1 MKYMYSLC
9 RSIKLH
15 ACISM
20 FLLCL
25 VSYSCGGSDDG
36 ISEPPGN
43 PGTDP
48 APDPDDPSDDW
59 RTLYNGIILP
69 SVWPPKNINIS
80 SYEPM
85 NVPYLQTPPEVVPID
100 VGRQLFFDNFQIGRA
115 HV

>member
-36 ISEPPGN
+36 ISEPPRN
-43 PGTDP
+43 PEQ
-48 APDPDDPSDDW
+48 
-59 RTLYNGIILP
+59 ILP
-69 SVWPPKNINIS
+69 
-80 SYEPM
+80 
-85 NVPYLQTPPEVVPID
+85 QTPMIHRTTGESFIQRYYPTFRMAAQKHQYQFV
-100 VGRQLFFDNFQIGRA
+100 
-115 HV
+115 

>member
-36 ISEPPGN
+36 ISEPPGI
-43 PGTDP
+43 PEQ
-48 APDPDDPSDDW
+48 
-59 RTLYNGIILP
+59 ILP
-69 SVWPPKNINIS
+69 
-80 SYEPM
+80 
-85 NVPYLQTPPEVVPID
+85 QTPMIHRTTGELYTTVLSYLPY
-100 VGRQLFFDNFQIGRA
+100 GRPKTSISVRMNR
-115 HV
+115 